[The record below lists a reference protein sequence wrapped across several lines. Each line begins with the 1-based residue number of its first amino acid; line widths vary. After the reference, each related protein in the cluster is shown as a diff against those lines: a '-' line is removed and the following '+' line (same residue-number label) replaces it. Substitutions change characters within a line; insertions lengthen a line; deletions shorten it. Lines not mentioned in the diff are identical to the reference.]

1 MRRSPARIEELTLE
15 PSGQPSFRLR
25 CRPSAR
31 PRPGQ
36 ASLALLPGSG
46 EPLRTTLFPSRIDPE
61 GFIADVPARPGWQPG
76 VWLDLLGP
84 VGRGFN
90 PPRGAK
96 RWLLVG
102 FGASPARL
110 LPLIPLALAE
120 GSAVSLVSTSR
131 PPGIPPEIEIL
142 PSPEPALE
150 WADYIAVDAP
160 PEALPARSALHLEE
174 RARGRTVQVLVA
186 GPMPCGFGVCGAC
199 AVPVRTRGWKMACVD
214 GPVFDAEELWG

>member
-174 RARGRTVQVLVA
+174 GARGRTVQVLVA